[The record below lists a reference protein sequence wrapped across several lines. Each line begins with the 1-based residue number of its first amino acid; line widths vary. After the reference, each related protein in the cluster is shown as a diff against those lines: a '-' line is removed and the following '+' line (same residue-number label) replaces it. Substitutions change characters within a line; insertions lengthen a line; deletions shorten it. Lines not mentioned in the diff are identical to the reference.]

1 MFMPSKI
8 ERLPKMNFRY
18 HLLKVDGEWYLM
30 EVDRPIIITYF
41 LPWFVYFIPHKAYQ
55 LTEDEVGVLAPKVFE
70 RDKKHQS
77 LVNNKIGKT
86 SLGLGVTSMLLAR
99 AFPIEKYLNFTS
111 HLLNLSLMMLIL
123 IFVVGLRIWMGRG
136 EGMQEIVADKT
147 PRKVYC
153 FPEYVKNIILP
164 LTIATSFLIILIAL
178 CYAVIIN
185 FKPNFIWHIGL
196 LISSLMFF
204 ISGNLIFYSPIISF
218 KAKVK

>member
-1 MFMPSKI
+1 MFKPAKI

-136 EGMQEIVADKT
+136 EGMHEIVADKI
-147 PRKVYC
+147 PRKIYC
-153 FPEYVKNIILP
+153 FPENVKNIILP

>member
-1 MFMPSKI
+1 MFKPAKI

-18 HLLKVDGEWYLM
+18 HLLKVDGVWYLM

-77 LVNNKIGKT
+77 LVNNNIGRA
-86 SLGLGVTSMLLAR
+86 SVGLGVTSMLLAR

-136 EGMQEIVADKT
+136 EGMHEIVADKT

>member
-178 CYAVIIN
+178 CYSVIIN

>member
-1 MFMPSKI
+1 MFKPAKI

-55 LTEDEVGVLAPKVFE
+55 LTEDEVEAIAPNVFE
-70 RDKKHQS
+70 RDKNHQS
-77 LVNNKIGKT
+77 LVNNNIGRA
-86 SLGLGVTSMLLAR
+86 SVGLGVISMLLSR

-136 EGMQEIVADKT
+136 EGMHEIVADKT

>member
-99 AFPIEKYLNFTS
+99 VFPIEKYLNFTS
-111 HLLNLSLMMLIL
+111 HLLNLSLMILIL

>member
-1 MFMPSKI
+1 MFKPAKI

-55 LTEDEVGVLAPKVFE
+55 LTEDEVEAIAPNVFE
-70 RDKKHQS
+70 RDKNHQS
-77 LVNNKIGKT
+77 LVNNNIGRA
-86 SLGLGVTSMLLAR
+86 SVGLGVISMLLSR

-136 EGMQEIVADKT
+136 EGMYEIVADKT

>member
-1 MFMPSKI
+1 MFKPAKI

-55 LTEDEVGVLAPKVFE
+55 LTEDEVEVLAPKVFE

-111 HLLNLSLMMLIL
+111 HFVNLTLMMLIL
-123 IFVVGLRIWMGRG
+123 FFVVGFRIWMGRG

>member
-1 MFMPSKI
+1 MFKPAKI

-18 HLLKVDGEWYLM
+18 HLLKVDGVWYLM

-111 HLLNLSLMMLIL
+111 HFVNLTLMMLIL
-123 IFVVGLRIWMGRG
+123 FFGVGFRIWMGRG

>member
-55 LTEDEVGVLAPKVFE
+55 LTEDEVEVLAPKVFE

-111 HLLNLSLMMLIL
+111 HFVNLTLMMLIL
-123 IFVVGLRIWMGRG
+123 FFVVGFRIWMGRG

-153 FPEYVKNIILP
+153 FP
-164 LTIATSFLIILIAL
+164 
-178 CYAVIIN
+178 
-185 FKPNFIWHIGL
+185 
-196 LISSLMFF
+196 
-204 ISGNLIFYSPIISF
+204 
-218 KAKVK
+218 

>member
-1 MFMPSKI
+1 MPSKI

>member
-1 MFMPSKI
+1 MFKPAKI
-8 ERLPKMNFRY
+8 DRLPKMNFRY
-18 HLLKVDGEWYLM
+18 RLLKVENEWYLM
-30 EVDRPIIITYF
+30 EADRPIIITYF
-41 LPWFVYFIPHKAYQ
+41 LPWLVYFIPHKAYQ

-70 RDKKHQS
+70 RDKKHLS

-111 HLLNLSLMMLIL
+111 HFVNLTLMMFIL
-123 IFVVGLRIWMGRG
+123 FFVVGFRIWMGRG

-153 FPEYVKNIILP
+153 FPEYIKNILLP
-164 LTIATSFLIILIAL
+164 LIYVTFLIVMFIAVCYAILI
-178 CYAVIIN
+178 N
-185 FKPNFIWHIGL
+185 FEPNFIIHFGL
-196 LISSLMFF
+196 LISSFLFL
-204 ISGNLIFYSPIISF
+204 SAGNLIFYSPIYSF

>member
-55 LTEDEVGVLAPKVFE
+55 LTEDEVETIAPKVFE
-70 RDKKHQS
+70 RDKKRQS

-123 IFVVGLRIWMGRG
+123 FFVVGFRIWMGRG

>member
-99 AFPIEKYLNFTS
+99 AFPIEKHLNFTS

>member
-1 MFMPSKI
+1 MFKPAKI

>member
-1 MFMPSKI
+1 MFKPAKI

-55 LTEDEVGVLAPKVFE
+55 LTEDEVEAIAPNVFE
-70 RDKKHQS
+70 RDKNHQS
-77 LVNNKIGKT
+77 LVNNNIGRA
-86 SLGLGVTSMLLAR
+86 SVGLGVISMLLSR

-136 EGMQEIVADKT
+136 EGMYEIVADKT

-164 LTIATSFLIILIAL
+164 LTIATSFLIIL
-178 CYAVIIN
+178 N
-185 FKPNFIWHIGL
+185 FLFPNYLFQ
-196 LISSLMFF
+196 S
-204 ISGNLIFYSPIISF
+204 
-218 KAKVK
+218 

>member
-1 MFMPSKI
+1 MFKPAKI
-8 ERLPKMNFRY
+8 DRLPKMNFRY
-18 HLLKVDGEWYLM
+18 RLLKVENEWYLM
-30 EVDRPIIITYF
+30 EADRPIIITYF
-41 LPWFVYFIPHKAYQ
+41 LPWFTYFVPHKAYQ
-55 LTEDEVGVLAPKVFE
+55 LTEAEVEALAPKVFE

-99 AFPIEKYLNFTS
+99 AFPIEKYLNITS
-111 HLLNLSLMMLIL
+111 RFVNLSLMMLIL

-153 FPEYVKNIILP
+153 FPNEIKKILLILTLTLFALVVSIAICYVIL
-164 LTIATSFLIILIAL
+164 LNLS
-178 CYAVIIN
+178 
-185 FKPNFIWHIGL
+185 PNFIFHIVL
-196 LISSLMFF
+196 LSISFLFLSA
-204 ISGNLIFYSPIISF
+204 GNLIFYSPIISF

>member
-77 LVNNKIGKT
+77 LVNNQIGKT

-136 EGMQEIVADKT
+136 EGMHEIVADKT

-218 KAKVK
+218 KAKIK

>member
-55 LTEDEVGVLAPKVFE
+55 LTEDEVEVLAPKVFE

-99 AFPIEKYLNFTS
+99 AFPIERYLNFTS
-111 HLLNLSLMMLIL
+111 HFVNLTLMMLIL
-123 IFVVGLRIWMGRG
+123 FFVVGFRIWMGRG

>member
-30 EVDRPIIITYF
+30 EVDRPIIIIYF

>member
-1 MFMPSKI
+1 MFQPAKI

-18 HLLKVDGEWYLM
+18 HLLKVDGVWYLM

-77 LVNNKIGKT
+77 LVNNQIGKT

-136 EGMQEIVADKT
+136 EGMHEIVADKT

>member
-1 MFMPSKI
+1 
-8 ERLPKMNFRY
+8 
-18 HLLKVDGEWYLM
+18 M
-30 EVDRPIIITYF
+30 EVDRPIITSYFLSWFTYF
-41 LPWFVYFIPHKAYQ
+41 VPHKAYQ
-55 LTEDEVGVLAPKVFE
+55 LTEDEVEVLAPKVLE

-153 FPEYVKNIILP
+153 FPEYIKNILLP
-164 LTIATSFLIILIAL
+164 LIYVTFLIVMFIAVCYAILI
-178 CYAVIIN
+178 N
-185 FKPNFIWHIGL
+185 FEPNFIIHFGL
-196 LISSLMFF
+196 LISSFLFLS
-204 ISGNLIFYSPIISF
+204 SGNLIFYSPIISF

>member
-111 HLLNLSLMMLIL
+111 HFVNLTLMMLIL
-123 IFVVGLRIWMGRG
+123 FFVVGFRIWMGRG

>member
-1 MFMPSKI
+1 
-8 ERLPKMNFRY
+8 
-18 HLLKVDGEWYLM
+18 M
-30 EVDRPIIITYF
+30 EVDRPIIITNF

-55 LTEDEVGVLAPKVFE
+55 LTEDEVEVLAPKVFE

-111 HLLNLSLMMLIL
+111 HFVNLTLMMLIL
-123 IFVVGLRIWMGRG
+123 FFVVGFRIWMGRG

>member
-1 MFMPSKI
+1 MFKPAKI

-18 HLLKVDGEWYLM
+18 HLLKVDGVWYLM

-153 FPEYVKNIILP
+153 FPEYIKNILLP
-164 LTIATSFLIILIAL
+164 LIFATSFLIISIAL

>member
-1 MFMPSKI
+1 MFKPAKI

-41 LPWFVYFIPHKAYQ
+41 LPWFVYFISHKAYQ
-55 LTEDEVGVLAPKVFE
+55 LTEAEVGVLAPKVFE

-136 EGMQEIVADKT
+136 EGMHEIVVDKT
-147 PRKVYC
+147 PREVYC
-153 FPEYVKNIILP
+153 FPADTKNIILP
-164 LTIATSFLIILIAL
+164 LTYATIPMVMFIAVCYAILINFEPNFIIHFGLLITSFLFL
-178 CYAVIIN
+178 
-185 FKPNFIWHIGL
+185 
-196 LISSLMFF
+196 S
-204 ISGNLIFYSPIISF
+204 SGNLIFYSPIYSF

>member
-1 MFMPSKI
+1 MFKPAKI

-55 LTEDEVGVLAPKVFE
+55 LTEDEVEAIAPNVFE
-70 RDKKHQS
+70 RDKNHQS
-77 LVNNKIGKT
+77 LVNNNIGRA
-86 SLGLGVTSMLLAR
+86 SVGLGVISMLLSR

-136 EGMQEIVADKT
+136 EGMHEIVADKT

-164 LTIATSFLIILIAL
+164 LTIATFFLIILIAL